1 MKRLILS
8 LTLKLSAITLAL
20 LFVLSAR
27 ADDLEVTSNQE
38 VSEYTMEQQI
48 LEEYFN
54 THQEEVKP
62 IIPEGRMVKVYDTRG
77 NLIAQGKESEVRMI
91 QWMNRS
97 DYLTD
102 IDESLIYMVD

>member
-27 ADDLEVTSNQE
+27 ADDLELTSNQE

-62 IIPEGRMVKVYDTRG
+62 IIPEGRMVKVYDIKG
-77 NLIAQGKESEVRMI
+77 NLIAQGKESEVRII